1 MYMPISINKF
11 LLRVR
16 MYVHLY
22 LHTHTTLQRSVAL
35 FRGLMELVS
44 EVTTD
49 EEKWA
54 RILYHL
60 RHTLWPNGV
69 LDVAKGKQVSYPEQR
84 LLREG
89 AAKEFKRFLP
99 GECLCFK
106 HTDVH
111 TTYKTSWSTTVSR
124 TSIL

>member
-1 MYMPISINKF
+1 MYSHPYQ
-11 LLRVR
+11 R
-16 MYVHLY
+16 
-22 LHTHTTLQRSVAL
+22 THTTLQCNVAL
-35 FRGLMELVS
+35 VRGLMELVS

-89 AAKEFKRFLP
+89 AANEFKRFLP
-99 GECLCFK
+99 GESVC
-106 HTDVH
+106 V
-111 TTYKTSWSTTVSR
+111 
-124 TSIL
+124 